1 MASSEKQLRELAA
14 PVPDLTGVTQP
25 QGTDLTASQQKAL
38 ETVLAHFS
46 QPDYELS
53 GAKDGEGK
61 LREEEMFWLSF
72 ECMLRYLRAT
82 KWVSAQAAI
91 KRLEETLAWRRE
103 FGLYDERFTPEHV
116 EPEALTGKEVVFGF
130 DVNGRPA
137 LYLCPSRQNTD
148 ESIRQVQFNVFMLE
162 RCIELMGP
170 GVESV
175 ALMIDYGQKSAKSP
189 SISLSRMVLN
199 ILQTH
204 YPERLGRALIINVPF
219 LLNAFYKLIT
229 PLIDPV
235 TRDKMRFNP
244 KAVEDGLFTVD
255 SVWKEFGGNI
265 EFKYEHSTY
274 WPQFMEMTTARRKVQ
289 MEKWHSLGGK
299 VGLKEWDIK
308 GGDDNTQVP
317 DAGEKSLG
325 DSET

>member
-61 LREEEMFWLSF
+61 LREEEMFWL
-72 ECMLRYLRAT
+72 
-82 KWVSAQAAI
+82 
-91 KRLEETLAWRRE
+91 
-103 FGLYDERFTPEHV
+103 
-116 EPEALTGKEVVFGF
+116 ALTGKEVVFGF

-317 DAGEKSLG
+317 DAGEKFLG